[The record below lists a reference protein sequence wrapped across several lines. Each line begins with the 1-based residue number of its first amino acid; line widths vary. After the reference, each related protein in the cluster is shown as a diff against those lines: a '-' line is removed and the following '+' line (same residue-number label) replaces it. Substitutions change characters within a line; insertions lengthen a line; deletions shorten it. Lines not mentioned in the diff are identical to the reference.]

1 MRKQETQKY
10 TDQQQSIRQIY
21 TTQHSTRNLGNA
33 TKNSP
38 HHPSIRHNR
47 PETSLPISPN
57 PRPKSPISASP
68 YQHQKNSPSLPH
80 LCSILSVSKRIS
92 HLLPISVP
100 SYHEVGA
107 APSVS
112 KKFPV
117 CVFILKTPY
126 KPTATGSTLASRTRS
141 LNAAISSPTKP
152 SRSESCSSTRPDNSP
167 KTA

>member
-68 YQHQKNSPSLPH
+68 YQHQKT
-80 LCSILSVSKRIS
+80 KRIS